1 MHIWHQYPRRQ
12 AFTAIMSKAVSDSA
26 PDSAACQSLALIL
39 FMSRK
44 CNKQKVEV
52 SAF

>member
-1 MHIWHQYPRRQ
+1 
-12 AFTAIMSKAVSDSA
+12 MSKAVSDFA
-26 PDSAACQSLALIL
+26 RDSPACQSLALIL

-44 CNKQKVEV
+44 CNKTKVEV